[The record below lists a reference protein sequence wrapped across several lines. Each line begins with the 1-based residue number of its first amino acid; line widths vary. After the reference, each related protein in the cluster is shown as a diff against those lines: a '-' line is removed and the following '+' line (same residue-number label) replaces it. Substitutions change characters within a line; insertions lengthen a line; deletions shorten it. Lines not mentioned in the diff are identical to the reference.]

1 MLESER
7 TTAADTALA
16 RRLIRTP
23 KAILVRRARIS
34 PLGIKHERWT
44 PAQDEAV
51 TEHWERFNEFCA
63 SIGRTVSPRHGTRRV
78 PREAPGGGLMP
89 QPFRG
94 LYAKARKPGE
104 SYRIINRNITDDDR
118 RRRQIRREIE
128 DMEEAIRFRRMYE
141 DADW

>member
-1 MLESER
+1 MPALKRWEPWEDALVLESER

-63 SIGRTVSPRHGTRRV
+63 SIGRTSHHVM
-78 PREAPGGGLMP
+78 E
-89 QPFRG
+89 RG
-94 LYAKARKPGE
+94 AYLA
-104 SYRIINRNITDDDR
+104 R
-118 RRRQIRREIE
+118 RR
-128 DMEEAIRFRRMYE
+128 A
-141 DADW
+141 AG